1 LFHLINTTINNIKS
15 NRQLFSMS
23 VATIS
28 IAFSVLGLFFLLFV
42 NLNSLLSTWD
52 KHVQLI
58 VFLDNDI
65 SKDSKNKLE
74 QKFKL
79 NEKIKSFIFVSRSQ
93 AWESFKNTFSMKSS
107 FIKSIDSN
115 PLPASYELKFID
127 GSERLVSIRE
137 FNEVLKIMDGVESLE
152 YGEKWI
158 SRFEKFIIFFRIFI
172 ISFGLILFSGMILIV
187 SNTIKISI
195 YTRKEE
201 LDLMLLLGAR
211 NQFIKA
217 PLVMEGV
224 LHGIVG
230 VLIGLIVVKLV
241 HVYLGFQFQGALSSI
256 FRGIEF
262 QYLSNNLILAMF
274 SAGIFIGM
282 FGSILPVNQF
292 LCKRFRE

>member
-93 AWESFKNTFSMKSS
+93 AWESFKNT
-107 FIKSIDSN
+107 
-115 PLPASYELKFID
+115 
-127 GSERLVSIRE
+127 
-137 FNEVLKIMDGVESLE
+137 
-152 YGEKWI
+152 
-158 SRFEKFIIFFRIFI
+158 
-172 ISFGLILFSGMILIV
+172 
-187 SNTIKISI
+187 
-195 YTRKEE
+195 
-201 LDLMLLLGAR
+201 
-211 NQFIKA
+211 
-217 PLVMEGV
+217 
-224 LHGIVG
+224 
-230 VLIGLIVVKLV
+230 
-241 HVYLGFQFQGALSSI
+241 
-256 FRGIEF
+256 
-262 QYLSNNLILAMF
+262 
-274 SAGIFIGM
+274 
-282 FGSILPVNQF
+282 
-292 LCKRFRE
+292 

>member
-1 LFHLINTTINNIKS
+1 
-15 NRQLFSMS
+15 MS

-65 SKDSKNKLE
+65 SKSSKNKLE

-79 NEKIKSFIFVSRSQ
+79 NKKIKSFVFVSRSQ
-93 AWESFKNTFSMKSS
+93 AWESFKTTFSEKSN

-115 PLPASYELKFID
+115 PLPASYELKFVNE
-127 GSERLVSIRE
+127 SERLVSIRE
-137 FNEVLKIMDGVESLE
+137 FNEILKKMDGVESLE

-211 NQFIKA
+211 NQFIKT
-217 PLVMEGV
+217 PLIMEGI
-224 LHGIVG
+224 LQGIVG
-230 VLIGLIVVKLV
+230 VLIGLVVVKLV
-241 HVYLGFQFQGALSSI
+241 HAYLDIQFQGVISSV

-262 QYLSNNLILAMF
+262 QYLTNNLILSMF
-274 SAGIFIGM
+274 GAGIFIGM
-282 FGSILPVNQF
+282 FGSLLSVNQF
-292 LCKRFRE
+292 LSKRFRE

>member
-1 LFHLINTTINNIKS
+1 MFHLINTTIYNIKA

-28 IAFSVLGLFFLLFV
+28 IAFTVLGLFFLLFV
-42 NLNSLLSTWD
+42 NLSSLLSTCD

-65 SKDSKNKLE
+65 SRSSQNKLE

-79 NEKIKSFIFVSRSQ
+79 NKKIKSFKFISRSQ
-93 AWESFKNTFSMKSS
+93 AWESFRNTFSEKSKFVIS
-107 FIKSIDSN
+107 MDSN
-115 PLPASYELKFID
+115 PLPASYELKFINE
-127 GSERLVSIRE
+127 SERLINIRE
-137 FNEVLKIMDGVESLE
+137 FNAVLKKMDGVESLE

-158 SRFEKFIIFFRIFI
+158 SRFEKFILFFRIFI
-172 ISFGLILFSGMILIV
+172 ISFGLVIFFGMIFIV

-195 YTRKEE
+195 YTRKDE

-217 PLVMEGV
+217 PLVMEGI
-224 LHGIVG
+224 LQGIVG
-230 VLIGLIVVKLV
+230 VIVSLVVVKLV
-241 HVYLGFQFQGALSSI
+241 HAYLDFQFHGTLSSV

-262 QYLSNNLILAMF
+262 QYLTNNLVLSMF
-274 SAGIFIGM
+274 CAGIFVGT
-282 FGSILPVNQF
+282 FGSLVSVNQF
-292 LCKRFRE
+292 LSRRFRE

>member
-1 LFHLINTTINNIKS
+1 MFHFIITAISNIKT

-28 IAFSVLGLFFLLFV
+28 ITFSVLGLFFLLFV

-65 SKDSKNKLE
+65 SKSSINNLE

-79 NEKIKSFIFVSRSQ
+79 NKKIKSFNFVSRSQ
-93 AWESFKNTFSMKSS
+93 AWENFKSTFSVKSKV
-107 FIKSIDSN
+107 IKSIYSN
-115 PLPASYELKFID
+115 PLPASYELKFLD
-127 GSERLVSIRE
+127 ESERLVSIRE
-137 FNEVLKIMDGVESLE
+137 FNEVLKKMEGIESLE

-195 YTRKEE
+195 YSRKEE

-211 NQFIKA
+211 NLFIKA
-217 PLVMEGV
+217 PLIMEGIF
-224 LHGIVG
+224 HGIVG
-230 VLIGLIVVKLV
+230 VLIGLAVVKLV
-241 HVYLGFQFQGALSSI
+241 HVYLVFQFHGAISSV

-262 QYLSNNLILAMF
+262 QYLTNNLMLSMF
-274 SAGIFIGM
+274 GAGIFIGM
-282 FGSILPVNQF
+282 FGSLLSVNQF
-292 LCKRFRE
+292 LSKRFRE

>member
-1 LFHLINTTINNIKS
+1 LFHLISTTIYNIKT

-28 IAFSVLGLFFLLFV
+28 IAFTVLGLFFLLFV
-42 NLNSLLSTWD
+42 NLSSLLSTWD

-65 SKDSKNKLE
+65 SRSSKNKLE
-74 QKFKL
+74 QKFEL
-79 NEKIKSFIFVSRSQ
+79 NKKIKSFTFISRSQ
-93 AWESFKNTFSMKSS
+93 AWASFRNTFSEKSK
-107 FIKSIDSN
+107 FVMSIDSN
-115 PLPASYELKFID
+115 PLPASYELKFTNEL
-127 GSERLVSIRE
+127 GRLVNIRE
-137 FNEVLKIMDGVESLE
+137 FNKVLKEMNGVESLE

-158 SRFEKFIIFFRIFI
+158 SRFEKFILFFRIFI
-172 ISFGLILFSGMILIV
+172 ISFGLVLFFGMILIV

-217 PLVMEGV
+217 PLIMEGI
-224 LHGIVG
+224 LQGIVG
-230 VLIGLIVVKLV
+230 VLIGLVGVKLV
-241 HVYLGFQFQGALSSI
+241 HVFLDFQFHGTLSSI

-262 QYLSNNLILAMF
+262 QYLTNNLVLSMF
-274 SAGIFIGM
+274 GAGIFVGM
-282 FGSILPVNQF
+282 FGSLVSVNQF
-292 LCKRFRE
+292 LSKSFRE

>member
-1 LFHLINTTINNIKS
+1 LFHLISTTIYNIKS

-65 SKDSKNKLE
+65 SKSSKNKLE

-79 NEKIKSFIFVSRSQ
+79 NKKIKSFVFVSRSE
-93 AWESFKNTFSMKSS
+93 AWESFKNTFSVKSN
-107 FIKSIDSN
+107 FIKSMDSN
-115 PLPASYELKFID
+115 PLPASYELKFLNE
-127 GSERLVSIRE
+127 SERLVSIRQ
-137 FNEVLKIMDGVESLE
+137 FNKVLKKMDGVESLE

-187 SNTIKISI
+187 SNTIKISL

-211 NQFIKA
+211 NHFIKA
-217 PLVMEGV
+217 PLIMEGV

-230 VLIGLIVVKLV
+230 VFVALVVVKLV
-241 HVYLGFQFQGALSSI
+241 HAYLDFQFQGAISSV

-262 QYLSNNLILAMF
+262 RYLTNNLILSMF
-274 SAGIFIGM
+274 GAGIFIGM
-282 FGSILPVNQF
+282 FGSLLSVNQF
-292 LCKRFRE
+292 LSKRFRE